1 MQTVHQAA
9 VAGLVT
15 LSSEPST
22 SGTLASPASSEASS
36 SRARTPQALLDRFW
50 LKMAHMFG
58 NTWVR
63 QYGVDPAGGAAD
75 TWSSALAGLTPE
87 QIAIGLQGLLALGL
101 EWPPAA
107 PRFRAMCLGVPSMAS
122 VRHQMVHPGDEHS
135 PFMRQFWSFLNTAE
149 YQSGDEYRCER
160 AVNEAYELTCE
171 HVMRGKQ
178 LPPPI
183 SALLQRQK
191 PTKPKAASEATAR
204 AALSD
209 IARMLMVGE
218 PDQQAVA

>member
-1 MQTVHQAA
+1 M
-9 VAGLVT
+9 
-15 LSSEPST
+15 
-22 SGTLASPASSEASS
+22 
-36 SRARTPQALLDRFW
+36 AR
-50 LKMAHMFG
+50 MFG
-58 NTWVR
+58 NTWVS

-75 TWSSALAGLTPE
+75 DWSAALAGLSPE
-87 QIAIGLQGLLALGL
+87 QIAIGLQATLATGR
-101 EWPPAA
+101 EWPPSA
-107 PRFRAMCLGVPSMAS
+107 PRFRAMCMGIPSMAA
-122 VRHQMVHPGDEHS
+122 VRHQMAHPGDEHS

-149 YQSGDEYRCER
+149 YQSGDAYRCER

-191 PTKPKAASEATAR
+191 ATKPPAASEATAR

-209 IARMLMVGE
+209 IARMLKVGE
-218 PDQQAVA
+218 PEQQAVA